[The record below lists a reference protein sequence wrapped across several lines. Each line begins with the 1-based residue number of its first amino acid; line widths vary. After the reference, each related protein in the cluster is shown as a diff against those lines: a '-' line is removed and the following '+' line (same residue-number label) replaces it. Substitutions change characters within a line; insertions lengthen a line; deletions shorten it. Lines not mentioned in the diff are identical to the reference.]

1 MPEELIAHQ
10 LMDETRMHNTALRP
24 LVWLIVLFMH
34 TTQLFA
40 LPEDRMKIV
49 HVQANTADINQQTH
63 EGIYDGDV
71 ALDQGSTHVRAAHAR
86 TVGNDKNK
94 LILAVITGNKTAQA
108 HCWTQIQS
116 DKPPLHAF
124 ADTIKYY
131 PERHLIELIGHARVE
146 QGRHSFS
153 APFIRYDTLA
163 QHVISKPHGS
173 ERTTILFYPESA
185 S

>member
-1 MPEELIAHQ
+1 MAHQ
-10 LMDETRMHNTALRP
+10 RMDNKHRNNTSLKRSA
-24 LVWLIVLFMH
+24 WLIVLLFQAP
-34 TTQLFA
+34 QLFA
-40 LPEDRMKIV
+40 LPDDRLQVV
-49 HVQANTADINQQTH
+49 HVQANGADINQQTH

-86 TVGNDKNK
+86 TIGDDKNK
-94 LILAVITGNKTAQA
+94 LILAIIKGNKTTQA
-108 HCWTQIQS
+108 HCWTQTQA

-131 PERHLIELIGHARVE
+131 PQRHLVELIGHARVE

-163 QHVISKPHGS
+163 QHVISQSKGS